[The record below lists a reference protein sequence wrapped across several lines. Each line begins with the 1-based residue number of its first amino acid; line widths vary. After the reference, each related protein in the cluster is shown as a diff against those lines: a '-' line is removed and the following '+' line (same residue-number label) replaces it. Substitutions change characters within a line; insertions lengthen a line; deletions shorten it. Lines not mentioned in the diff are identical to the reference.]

1 MILSNKQ
8 ITKVLIRLHSLHLCC
23 SQTGNTG
30 FLMSRPTYNQ
40 TYKEINI
47 QFNMSIQMGSIRKS
61 FNLCESISFH
71 PLQFYGV
78 MGLMYLFLGITWLV
92 MLACNWRDLLR
103 VQFWVG
109 GVIVLGKLMELSFL
123 VI

>member
-1 MILSNKQ
+1 MEDSIHIKIANLGHN
-8 ITKVLIRLHSLHLCC
+8 L
-23 SQTGNTG
+23 GMDG
-30 FLMSRPTYNQ
+30 FS
-40 TYKEINI
+40 
-47 QFNMSIQMGSIRKS
+47 
-61 FNLCESISFH
+61 

-109 GVIVLGKLMELSFL
+109 GVIVLGKLIVIILGYLIVLIWKDLTLAFYDSESFITL
-123 VI
+123 IGFNP